1 MFLKIVFLFRP
12 VLVSLFPLLC
22 RFLIAHHLEMTA
34 MEYRDSDVRY
44 SELETGL
51 SSSGESFDK
60 DFEIVV
66 SKPLLSSKPSSS
78 SKVPLS
84 SIPFHA
90 PSESCLLE
98 SRHLKSIRKRFQFPE
113 GIAIRLPLPN
123 EKACTFAHDEVSFYE
138 ATFSYGLRFPVHPF
152 IMQLLFALNV
162 APGQLVPNTW
172 RTIIGCM
179 LIWVSIHDGDTI
191 TLNEFLYLYCLQP
204 STHYGYFKLLPWNR
218 ESRIIRR
225 FPTSFCD

>member
-1 MFLKIVFLFRP
+1 
-12 VLVSLFPLLC
+12 
-22 RFLIAHHLEMTA
+22 
-34 MEYRDSDVRY
+34 MEYRDSNVRY

-51 SSSGESFDK
+51 SSSSESFDK

-78 SKVPLS
+78 SKVPSS

-98 SRHLKSIRKRFQFPE
+98 SRHLKSIRKRFQFPK

-123 EKACTFAHDEVSFYE
+123 EKACTFAHDKVSFYE

-162 APGQLVPNTW
+162 ALVNSSLTHGG
-172 RTIIGCM
+172 RSLVVCRFG
-179 LIWVSIHDGDTI
+179 SIHDGDTI

-204 STHYGYFKLLPWNR
+204 STHYGYFELLPWNR
-218 ESRIIRR
+218 ESRIVRS
-225 FPTSFCD
+225 FPTSFCDRKS